1 MFELEK
7 AIRDW
12 KKSLFRSQN
21 MEEPDIAELESHIR
35 DEIDRLLKEG
45 LDEATAFQKAVK
57 DTESFESLEA
67 EYGKVRRLRFYGSAW
82 NPARL
87 LPAFAWSHLKIA
99 VRKMKKQKAYSFIN
113 TVGLALGMTVSF
125 LIFFWV
131 HDELGTNRFHENADL
146 LFRVNKKYQIGS
158 ETQYNSSTPYALA
171 RAAREN
177 CAEVIDATGF
187 QRIRALIS
195 FSDKEDSVFYEN
207 RVCLVDSSFFKVFTF
222 PSIEGDPE
230 KAMAEPGAIV
240 LTESTAHKYFG
251 TEDPLGKILTLDHEK
266 DFVVKGVIEDI
277 PPDSDI
283 RFDLFVPISSMI
295 DPESLSSW
303 GDHYP
308 STFVLLQDGS
318 VSVEL
323 EKKLSGLIQEQLPKE
338 QISLVLQPL
347 GDIHLY
353 SSDGSEEGMKFVR
366 IFSIVAIF
374 ILVIACINYIN
385 LSTARS
391 ERRAKEVGLRKAVG
405 ARRMQIAWQF
415 FLESVLFTLIALGIS
430 LLLIHM
436 LGGVFHDL
444 TGKTIAFTDLL
455 SPGFLLG
462 ILLITV
468 FTGLAAGVYPALVM
482 SSFKP
487 VRALRNGFDRAGKKA
502 SFRKTLVVIQVSLS
516 IILLVGMGGI
526 EKQLRYIRAR
536 DHGFNK
542 HGVLFM
548 RMNGE
553 LQKNYEAFRNE
564 LLQNPDV
571 AAVARTFQPPGEM
584 SAITRGIRWQG
595 MEPGDSVAF
604 GYIPVDYDTLD
615 LLGIKIVQGRKF
627 SREFPADES
636 NFILN
641 EKAIEAMNL
650 KDPIGKPFSLNEDS
664 TGTIIGVV
672 KDFHSLPLNFGLEPV
687 VLLLDA
693 DFYSLVLIRIRP
705 GDRREAISGIEAA
718 WKKFSTGFPFEYHFL
733 DELFELDYGPEIL
746 AGKIFR
752 TLALIAIF
760 ISCLGL
766 LGLSAFLAE
775 QKTKEIG
782 IRKTLGAS
790 ALRVVLLL
798 TKQFFL
804 WVLLANVIAWPIAY
818 FALRNWLNN
827 YPFRMTLGLPLFLLA
842 AAAALVV
849 TMFTVSFQAVKA
861 ALANPA
867 DSLRYE

>member
-7 AIRDW
+7 AIHDW

-45 LDEATAFQKAVK
+45 LDEAAAFRKAVK
-57 DTESFESLEA
+57 DTESSESLKA
-67 EYGKVRRLRFYGSAW
+67 EYGKVRRLRVYRSSW

-99 VRKMKKQKAYSFIN
+99 VRKMRKQKAYSFIN

-131 HDELGTNRFHENADL
+131 QDELGTNRFHEKADH
-146 LFRVNKKYQIGS
+146 LFRVNKKYQIGN
-158 ETQYNSSTPYALA
+158 ETQYNSATPYALA
-171 RAAREN
+171 RSAREN
-177 CAEVIDATGF
+177 FAEVIDATGF

-195 FSDKEDSVFYEN
+195 FSDKEDSVFFEN
-207 RVCLVDSSFFKVFTF
+207 RVCLVDSSFFNVFTF
-222 PSIEGDPE
+222 PPLKGDPE
-230 KAMAEPGAIV
+230 KAMTEPDAIV
-240 LTESTAHKYFG
+240 LTERTATKYFG

-266 DFVVKGVIEDI
+266 DFIVKGVIEDI

-283 RFDLFVPISSMI
+283 RFDVFVPISSMI

-318 VSVEL
+318 VPEEI
-323 EKKLSGLIQEQLPKE
+323 EKKLSKLIQEHLSAE

-353 SSDGSEEGMKFVR
+353 SADGSEEGMKFIR
-366 IFSIVAIF
+366 IFSIVAVF

-415 FLESVLFTLIALGIS
+415 FLESVLFTLIALCIS
-430 LLLIHM
+430 LLLIQI
-436 LGGVFHDL
+436 LEGVFHDL
-444 TGKTIAFTDLL
+444 TGKTLAFSDLR
-455 SPGFLLG
+455 PGFILG
-462 ILLITV
+462 LLLITV
-468 FTGLAAGVYPALVM
+468 FTGLAAGVFPALVM

-487 VRALRNGFDRAGKKA
+487 VRALRNGFDRVGKKA

-516 IILLVGMGGI
+516 IILLIGMGGI
-526 EKQLRYIRAR
+526 EKQLRYIRKR
-536 DHGFNK
+536 DLGFDK
-542 HGVLFM
+542 HGVLYM

-553 LQKNYEAFRNE
+553 IQKNYEVFRNE

-584 SAITRGIRWQG
+584 SAIIRGIRWQG
-595 MEPGDSVAF
+595 MEAGDSVAF

-615 LLGIKIVQGRKF
+615 LLGLKIVQGRNF
-627 SREFPADES
+627 SKEFPADES
-636 NFILN
+636 SFILN
-641 EKAIEAMNL
+641 ENAVKAMGLE
-650 KDPIGKPFSLNEDS
+650 DPIGKPFSISEDS
-664 TGTIIGVV
+664 KGTIIGVV
-672 KDFHSLPLNFGLEPV
+672 KDFHSMPLNFGIEPV
-687 VLLLDA
+687 MILLDP
-693 DFYSLVLIRIRP
+693 DFYSLVLVKIRP
-705 GDRREAISGIEAA
+705 EDRREAISGIEAA
-718 WKKFSTGFPFEYHFL
+718 WKKYSTGFPFEYHFL
-733 DELFELDYGPEIL
+733 DELFALDYGPEIL
-746 AGKIFR
+746 AGKLFR
-752 TLALIAIF
+752 TLSLIAVF

-766 LGLSAFLAE
+766 LGLSAFISE

-804 WVLLANVIAWPIAY
+804 WILLANVIAWPIAY
-818 FALRNWLNN
+818 FAMRSWLNN
-827 YPFRMTLGLPLFLLA
+827 YPFRTTLGLPLFLLA
-842 AAAALVV
+842 AAAALAV